1 MSPMN
6 RPPAP
11 ASSPVRDLLAL
22 TRRPEVIS
30 FAGGLPAPD
39 LIDVPGLRAS
49 FAAVLAGDAGE
60 SRLQYST
67 SEGDP
72 DLRRALVAVEA
83 RRGIECDADELLVTT
98 GSQQALGLVA
108 HVLVDPGVP
117 VLTEDP
123 TYLAALQVLRLHRA
137 EPVGV
142 ECDEDGIDP
151 EALDRAAAATGAR
164 VVYLAPTFQN
174 PTGRTLSG
182 ERREAVAEVIRRRG
196 LWLVEDDPYGQL
208 RFRGEP
214 QPPLASLPGMSE
226 RTIAISSLSKIVAPG
241 LRIGWML
248 APEELRARLVVTKQ
262 ATDLHTSTV
271 DQAAAAHWLGG
282 ADLDAHLARLR
293 AAYAERHDALLAGLP
308 AALPPGATHNDPDG
322 GMFCWVR
329 LPDGTDSAALLQRAL
344 DRDVA
349 YVPGA
354 PFFAGPP
361 DAATLRLSYS
371 TEKPERIA
379 AGLERLADTWAGVG
393 AQ

>member
-1 MSPMN
+1 MAAEPTST
-6 RPPAP
+6 P

-39 LIDVPGLRAS
+39 LIDVAGLRDS

-60 SRLQYST
+60 GRLQYST
-67 SEGDP
+67 TEGDP
-72 DLRRALVAVEA
+72 DLRREVVAIEA
-83 RRGIECDADELLVTT
+83 RRGVERDPDEVLITT

-108 HVLVDPGVP
+108 HALLEPGAPILVEEPS
-117 VLTEDP
+117 
-123 TYLAALQVLRLHRA
+123 YLAALQVLRLHGA

-142 ECDEDGIDP
+142 ECDEGGIDP
-151 EALDRAAAATGAR
+151 EALDRAAAETGAR
-164 VVYLAPTFQN
+164 VAYLVPTFQN
-174 PTGRTLSG
+174 PTGRTLSA

-214 QPPLASLPGMSE
+214 QPPLASLPGMDE

-241 LRIGWML
+241 LRIGWL
-248 APEELRARLVVTKQ
+248 TAPAEMRARLVVVKQ
-262 ATDLHTSTV
+262 AADLHTSTV
-271 DQAAAAHWLGG
+271 DQAAAAHWLAG

-308 AALPPGATHNDPDG
+308 DALPVGSTHNDPDG
-322 GMFCWVR
+322 GMFCWAR
-329 LPDGTDSAALLQRAL
+329 LPDGRDSAALLPRAL
-344 DRDVA
+344 DLDVA

-354 PFFAGPP
+354 SFFAGAP
-361 DAATLRLSYS
+361 DHATMRLSYS
-371 TEKPERIA
+371 TETPERIA
-379 AGLERLADTWAGVG
+379 AGLERLAAALRD
-393 AQ
+393 